1 LSSIAHQSSKDKILL
16 LAVLTIAFVLP
27 LVVTSPSTM
36 QFLILLLFYAYL
48 TSSWNLVG
56 GFAGVLPLGHAA
68 FVALGAYTSTLLY
81 LQYGLSPWLGMLVG
95 GVVAAVVGIIIGIPT
110 LKMRGAYFAL
120 ATIAF
125 AEAIRVLIQ
134 NTSQVGPFNVNG
146 PRGLLINLK
155 GSSFAAYQFTSKASY
170 YYIMLVLLLM
180 VLGVTVLL
188 MRSKLGYYLSAGGE
202 EPEAAQALGVNV
214 AKYKLLAM
222 ALSCFFTA
230 LAGTFYAQLMLY
242 ISPQNICGLN
252 LSFEI
257 AFIALIGGRGTIL
270 GPVLGAL
277 LLRPVNELTRV
288 YLGGLL
294 PGMHLVI
301 FGLILVLVMIYQ
313 PRGIQ
318 EPLTRLYRRL
328 TGGGNDQD
336 HDQDTLPKGKEA
348 VEL

>member
-1 LSSIAHQSSKDKILL
+1 MSQFFENKLL
-16 LAVLTIAFVLP
+16 LVALAAAFGLP
-27 LVVTSPSTM
+27 LVVTSPTYM
-36 QFLILLLFYAYL
+36 QMMILLLFFAYL

-81 LQYGLSPWLGMLVG
+81 LQYGLSPWLGMLAG
-95 GVVAAVVGIIIGIPT
+95 GAVAALVGIVIGIPT

-134 NTSQVGPFNVNG
+134 NTDRVGPLKVNG
-146 PRGLLINLK
+146 PRGLLINLE
-155 GSSFAAYQFTSKASY
+155 GNSFAAYQFSDKASY
-170 YYIMLVLLLM
+170 YYIILVMLLL
-180 VLGVTVLL
+180 VLGVTTLL

-202 EPEAAQALGVNV
+202 EPEAAQSLGVNV
-214 AKYKLLAM
+214 AKYKLMAM

-242 ISPQNICGLN
+242 IAPENICGIN

-257 AFIALIGGRGTIL
+257 AFIALIGGRGTIV

-277 LLRPVNELTRV
+277 LLRPVNELTRT

-318 EPLTRLYRRL
+318 EPLTRLYRSL
-328 TGGGNDQD
+328 TGAGRRKAAR
-336 HDQDTLPKGKEA
+336 TEEREV
-348 VEL
+348 VEQ